1 MVHTQPF
8 RPGGEW
14 VIPAN
19 YLVKGELTTYITHYQ
34 TSNYI

>member
-19 YLVKGELTTYITHYQ
+19 YLVKGELTYITHYQ